1 MHGLAVF
8 LFGRPLT
15 ILLDT
20 VSIKT
25 EISGEMCSGTE
36 GCMVINLIV
45 IGLIVHDP
53 ANNTA
58 YNPGEASAT
67 GGALA
72 TW

>member
-1 MHGLAVF
+1 MK
-8 LFGRPLT
+8 P
-15 ILLDT
+15 
-20 VSIKT
+20 VSVLMGK
-25 EISGEMCSGTE
+25 E
-36 GCMVINLIV
+36 GV
-45 IGLIVHDP
+45 VHEP